1 MKPEIESLFPEE
13 GEVIETEN
21 PRRNFTEVNL
31 LLFPFLFRLFCK
43 NKHIDNIA
51 KFVTTIFILFIP
63 PANCEKANTD
73 ILTNLNA
80 AHHQLYAKT
89 ATSLKV
95 AHYDCSLMDSN
106 KMYSLSKVA
115 PCKIEPQN
123 VENSKV
129 KGQIFNRF
137 FRGKLE
143 ATMCRAS
150 HQSIRWY
157 CDLFDAS
164 GIDAKRS
171 TITTDVDSTPEQCRQ
186 ARLTNKLSI
195 NGKEIL
201 IKLNVRTTYIKN
213 SGPNI
218 GENPNEGDDSGW
230 IIHDTFETYMQD
242 TTLMLTCGEDQ

>member
-1 MKPEIESLFPEE
+1 MNTAIESLFPEE

-21 PRRNFTEVNL
+21 PRRNFAEVNL
-31 LLFPFLFRLFCK
+31 LLILFLFRLFLFCK
-43 NKHIDNIA
+43 NKQIENIT
-51 KFVTTIFILFIP
+51 KLVVTTTLILSNFT
-63 PANCEKANTD
+63 NCENPDSEIFTD
-73 ILTNLNA
+73 LKT
-80 AHHQLYAKT
+80 AHHHLYAKT

-106 KMYSLSKVA
+106 KMYSLNKVA

-123 VENSKV
+123 VEISKV

-157 CDLFDAS
+157 CGLFDAS

-171 TITTDVDSTPEQCRQ
+171 TITTDVDLTPEQCRQ

-195 NGKEIL
+195 NGKEIP
-201 IKLNVRTTYIKN
+201 IK
-213 SGPNI
+213 
-218 GENPNEGDDSGW
+218 
-230 IIHDTFETYMQD
+230 
-242 TTLMLTCGEDQ
+242 